1 MGAAGH
7 GGIETTPITINLDRA
22 ADSVCTRARISKFLS
37 VSDALLLDL
46 LSVVLYVEWDNEE
59 DNVEQVEQA
68 AEQVEHHEEQVLIVA
83 MVIDLLEAKSNDG
96 ADDGDDQG
104 KGTDKV
110 VMESMPDQISLIA
123 LEVGNEWRNAWD
135 EHLDWVAEGIR
146 ELDELVLVVSDPPLA
161 GEDSHEGK
169 YPLSAASDCDNL
181 ELRHEISLMDSK
193 DPR

>member
-7 GGIETTPITINLDRA
+7 GGIETTPISLDRA
-22 ADSVCTRARISKFLS
+22 ADSVCARARISKFLS

-83 MVIDLLEAKSNDG
+83 MVIDFLEAKSNDG